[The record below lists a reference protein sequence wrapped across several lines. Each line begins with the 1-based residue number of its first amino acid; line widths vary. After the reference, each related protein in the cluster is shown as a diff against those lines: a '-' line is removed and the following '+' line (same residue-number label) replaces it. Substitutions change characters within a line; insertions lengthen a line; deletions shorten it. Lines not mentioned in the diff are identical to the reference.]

1 MSPTQGNTTMK
12 TMQATPARDSKQLV
26 ITGREILAGTRVPY
40 KFSFRCE
47 THGMKGRKTRGDVA
61 RRTLREQV

>member
-1 MSPTQGNTTMK
+1 MK
-12 TMQATPARDSKQLV
+12 TMQTTSARDSKPLT

-47 THGMKGRKTRGDVA
+47 THGKKGRKDA
-61 RRTLREQV
+61 R

>member
-1 MSPTQGNTTMK
+1 MSPTSGNTTMK
-12 TMQATPARDSKQLV
+12 TMQTTSARESKPLT

-47 THGMKGRKTRGDVA
+47 THGKKGRKTRGDVA
-61 RRTLREQV
+61 RRTIREQV